1 MKLLALFAF
10 LLAVGRAAAQPI
22 ALPAP
27 PQAAIVQQL
36 GAELPLSLPL
46 VDANGRATTLG
57 HELGGTPVLLVPG
70 YYSCPELCGLVMHG
84 LLEAV
89 HRSALEPG
97 AVRIVRVSIDPQD
110 TPATAAAARSRDL
123 AYAKFL
129 GGPAPDLHLLV
140 GSAANTAAIARA
152 VGYRYET
159 VGADQRA
166 GEPAARFAHPA
177 AVVLVTPEGRVSRYF
192 MGVRFDPADLRS
204 AVDGAAQGSVGALTD
219 RIALL
224 CAHFDPHVGRHSELV
239 MNGLRAMGLLIVAGL
254 AGWTWRRRDAG
265 GGTR

>member
-1 MKLLALFAF
+1 MKLVVLLAF
-10 LLAVGRAAAQPI
+10 LLAATRAAAQPI
-22 ALPAP
+22 ALPPP

-46 VDANGRATTLG
+46 ADANGRATTLG

-166 GEPAARFAHPA
+166 GEPAAGFAHPA
-177 AVVLVTPEGRVSRYF
+177 DVVLVQP
-192 MGVRFDPADLRS
+192 
-204 AVDGAAQGSVGALTD
+204 
-219 RIALL
+219 
-224 CAHFDPHVGRHSELV
+224 
-239 MNGLRAMGLLIVAGL
+239 
-254 AGWTWRRRDAG
+254 
-265 GGTR
+265 